1 MTPGHTELPSFPFDA
16 ETALAPPAEWAEFR
30 EKCPVAHVRLA
41 SGDEAA
47 LITGKSGRL
56 IDSDRE
62 RVKQPKTRI
71 EKARDKDQ

>member
-1 MTPGHTELPSFPFDA
+1 MSKNHVPRRVDF
-16 ETALAPPAEWAEFR
+16 APTSDMPPQPA
-30 EKCPVAHVRLA
+30 P
-41 SGDEAA
+41 DEAA

-62 RVKQPKTRI
+62 RVEQPKTRI